1 MYSFAKDIMFSQ
13 YPQSRQCAILE
24 VCTSVVGS
32 GVAGILKH
40 WRKNVILSLSFLWC
54 FGLSCGFLF
63 ALYAEPYVYSWM
75 YSRVVG
81 SVSIVG
87 LLVAHVFPLIFLII
101 VIRFRVTAVALPIAL
116 FKSFLMGF
124 CQCCV
129 YYAFGNAGWMVKS
142 LFMFTGSVN
151 SVLLLYFWILYI
163 HQTGQWHLKAA
174 IVFLSAAVSVCVL
187 DFYFVAPY
195 LFSLIV

>member
-1 MYSFAKDIMFSQ
+1 MFSE
-13 YPQSRQCAILE
+13 YLQSRQCAILE

-32 GVAGILKH
+32 GIAGILKH
-40 WRKNVILSLSFLWC
+40 WHKTAIVSLSFLWC

-63 ALYAEPYVYSWM
+63 ALYVEPYVSSWM

-81 SVSIVG
+81 PVSIVG
-87 LLVAHVFPLIFLII
+87 LLVAHVFPLIISII
-101 VIRFRVTAVALPIAL
+101 AIRFRVTAVTLPIAL
-116 FKSFLMGF
+116 FKSFLIGF

-129 YYAFGNAGWMVKS
+129 YFVFGNAGWMVKT
-142 LFMFTGSVN
+142 LLMFSGSVN
-151 SVLLLYFWILYI
+151 SVLLLYFWVLFIN
-163 HQTGQWHLKAA
+163 QTGQWHIKESLM
-174 IVFLSAAVSVCVL
+174 FLSITVSVCML